1 MVVPKGLNSFVTCFI
16 CAYVLFV
23 VLEMQIL
30 NICACLEKNR
40 CQICLW
46 CCCSVSLHTVTR
58 NMFIAY
64 CVCLMDKVILK
75 MMWLLQ
81 SFQCHPAVRLNH

>member
-30 NICACLEKNR
+30 NICACLEKK
-40 CQICLW
+40 Q
-46 CCCSVSLHTVTR
+46 VSDLFVVLLLSQSSYSHQKYV
-58 NMFIAY
+58 Y
-64 CVCLMDKVILK
+64 SLLCVSDG
-75 MMWLLQ
+75 Q
-81 SFQCHPAVRLNH
+81 GHS